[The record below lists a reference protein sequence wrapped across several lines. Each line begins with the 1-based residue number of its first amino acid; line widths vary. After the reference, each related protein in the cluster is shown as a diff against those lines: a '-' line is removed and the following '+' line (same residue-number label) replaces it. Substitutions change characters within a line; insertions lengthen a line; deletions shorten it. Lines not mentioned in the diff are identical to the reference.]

1 MADRINEILS
11 AQGAECTSQDG
22 GCARTTA
29 NILSNAF
36 PDRTKDVG
44 TTMRNFAVLML
55 IAAVMLV
62 VTLLGS
68 RLLAEARELTLL
80 QVAGL
85 TPGRLATLIA
95 VEHALLAV
103 AGVLAGALIARV
115 LAPRM
120 AGSAATVFASVS
132 PDFTAADVLRVGVIA
147 VACTAVVSAVAG
159 LRAGRRSMAV
169 VARGGSGRVHRSRV
183 ASITLLA
190 SSWTTLVLGF
200 KDVAT
205 RRGRALVTVLTV
217 TLAVTM
223 AVTIVAVA
231 AEDLGITDPVA
242 SPAATTPS
250 ELPADPADIP
260 NLPFLPSAV
269 NGEVTRR
276 IVDLVTTMQVL
287 LGGVAVVT
295 LLAAAAMTLQ
305 ERSRELGTLHALGAT
320 PGQLAGASAL
330 SQGLLGL
337 IGAMLGIP
345 LGLGLYTG
353 FVETSGIETS
363 APPGPIGAVAIAA
376 VAIAAAA
383 AAVPALILQR
393 HPISEALAAE

>member
-1 MADRINEILS
+1 VADQINEILS
-11 AQGAECTSQDG
+11 AQGADCASQDG

-29 NILSNAF
+29 NILSDAF
-36 PDRTKDVG
+36 PDRTKAVG
-44 TTMRNFAVLML
+44 TTMRFFAVLML

-68 RLLAEARELTLL
+68 RLLGEARELILL
-80 QVAGL
+80 QVAGA
-85 TPGRLATLIA
+85 TPARLATLIA

-103 AGVLAGALIARV
+103 VGVLAGALIARV
-115 LAPRM
+115 VAPRM
-120 AGSAATVFASVS
+120 ADSAATVFGSVS
-132 PDFTAADVLRVGVIA
+132 PDFAAADVVRVGVTA

-159 LRAGRRSMAV
+159 LRAGRRSMTV
-169 VARGGSGRVHRSRV
+169 IARGGSGRVHRSRV
-183 ASITLLA
+183 VSITLLA
-190 SSWTTLVLGF
+190 SSWATLVLGL

-223 AVTIVAVA
+223 GVTVVAVA
-231 AEDLGITDPVA
+231 AEELETTDPAA
-242 SPAATTPS
+242 SPAATTVT
-250 ELPADPADIP
+250 EIPADPADIP
-260 NLPFLPSAV
+260 NLPSLPSAV
-269 NGEVTRR
+269 SGEVTGR
-276 IVDLVTTMQVL
+276 IADLVTTMQVL

-305 ERSRELGTLHALGAT
+305 ERFRELGTLHALGAT

-345 LGLGLYTG
+345 LGLGLYSG

-363 APPGPIGAVAIAA
+363 APPGAVGAVAIAA
-376 VAIAAAA
+376 VAVAAAA
-383 AAVPALILQR
+383 AAIPALILQR
-393 HPISEALAAE
+393 HPTSEALAAE